1 MIKEEVSPKENKDMM
16 DFYSKAT
23 PDDAGSMAWQQVRNS
38 VLWKGYVGTVLGK
51 PVSTERGALFDTRK
65 EARANA
71 LFFIQEV
78 KKARSI

>member
-1 MIKEEVSPKENKDMM
+1 MIKEEVTPKENQDMM

-23 PDDAGSMAWQQVRNS
+23 TSDAGSMAWQQVRNS
-38 VLWKGYVGTVLGK
+38 KLWKGYVGTVLGK

-78 KKARSI
+78 QKASLK

>member
-1 MIKEEVSPKENKDMM
+1 MQNVTPKENQEMI

-23 PDDAGSMAWQQVRNS
+23 SDDAGSKAWQQVRNGR
-38 VLWKGYVGTVLGK
+38 LWKGYIATVFGK

-65 EARANA
+65 EAKENA

-78 KKARSI
+78 KKVADA